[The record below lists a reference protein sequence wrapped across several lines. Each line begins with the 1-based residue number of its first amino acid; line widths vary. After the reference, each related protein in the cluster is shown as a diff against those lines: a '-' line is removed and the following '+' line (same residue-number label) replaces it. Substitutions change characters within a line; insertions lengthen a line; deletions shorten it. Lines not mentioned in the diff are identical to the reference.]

1 MMFKFNNKDSET
13 EGLSKTLLDIKL
25 TLESKQFETET
36 SPQIFPS
43 HDLLS
48 ERVRKTCYYGK
59 LPPTDRPSLPLTKL
73 AVEQFSMVGLHK
85 LSRLDISRAADM
97 TRDACAS
104 PTSLV
109 FSLIYLDR
117 LKRSCPEYLH
127 NVSSAD
133 LFLVS
138 MMVASKFLYDDG
150 EEDEVFNDE
159 WAKSGNMDVKEF
171 NQLEVEFL
179 SAINWNVNVPMT
191 EFESALQRIEQEI
204 AYREFTRR
212 DYATYSDLCVL
223 SANDKVASLWKLL
236 SDSAIRMTTV
246 CMAAYAAS
254 IFTLLGSTAL
264 LNQTPFGP
272 EAVANSYRTLSGVRR
287 NSQVVLEGDLS
298 SHSVLS
304 SDQTTSEFGSALNN
318 SSRFSDMNVVDN
330 LAELSDREQQNL
342 NHLKDIKNLN
352 PAELLTASLLMAS
365 IKSSDRFNLDSG
377 GHARYDRRPMHII
390 DVKASFNNDTGGTVT
405 TDEQKPVRFDVPG
418 WIMDKTEFIH
428 HSTES
433 RSSGESVLSTIYD
446 LVISKLEVAVGDSG
460 GDHLLHH
467 AGQNDKRV
475 PDLHSSSSVHLLS
488 EDQDDYEQNSFWSHF
503 GNLNHPTESRPSF
516 QQCPLRN
523 LIKAGVFVEQGAP
536 ISVF

>member
-1 MMFKFNNKDSET
+1 VIETLIMFTFISKDSEA
-13 EGLSKTLLDIKL
+13 EGLSKTLMDIKL
-25 TLESKQFETET
+25 TLENKQLETEK

-85 LSRLDISRAADM
+85 LSRLDITRAADM

-109 FSLIYLDR
+109 FSLIYLER

-159 WAKSGNMDVKEF
+159 WAKSGHMDVKDF

-179 SAINWNVNVPMT
+179 SAINWNVNVPMP
-191 EFESALQRIEQEI
+191 EFESALQHIEQEI

-212 DYATYSDLCVL
+212 DWATYSDLCVL

-236 SDSAIRMTTV
+236 SDTAIRMTTV

-272 EAVANSYRTLSGVRR
+272 EAVANSYQTLAGVRR
-287 NSQVVLEGDLS
+287 NSQVVMEGNLS
-298 SHSVLS
+298 GHPVLS
-304 SDQTTSEFGSALNN
+304 SDQTTTSQLGSALNG
-318 SSRFSDMNVVDN
+318 SSKFSDLTVVDN
-330 LAELSDREQQNL
+330 LTELNATQQQNL

-365 IKSSDRFNLDSG
+365 IKSSGEYNLDSG
-377 GHARYDRRPMHII
+377 GQARRYSRRSMQDI
-390 DVKASFNNDTGGTVT
+390 DGEASFSNDTATTGT
-405 TDEQKPVRFDVPG
+405 TDDQKCTNLHLPG
-418 WIMDKTEFIH
+418 CIMDKTVFKH
-428 HSTES
+428 YSTES
-433 RSSGESVLSTIYD
+433 RWSGKSVVSTLYD
-446 LVISKLEVAVGDSG
+446 LVTSKLEGD
-460 GDHLLHH
+460 DDD
-467 AGQNDKRV
+467 DKRV
-475 PDLHSSSSVHLLS
+475 PDLHPTSLPLHLKEVQ
-488 EDQDDYEQNSFWSHF
+488 EDYQQTSFWSTF
-503 GNLNHPTESRPSF
+503 GNWNYMSDTRPSF
-516 QQCPLRN
+516 QQCPLTN
-523 LIKAGVFVEQGAP
+523 LLNLEIKSGVFVEQAAP